1 MVSMEDA
8 AVFHRVHVGSHTPGV
23 SVFLK
28 GAKDE
33 NVMPDSFGQSDE
45 SANMPFWEYY
55 RQLMGF
61 VREPS

>member
-28 GAKDE
+28 GATDE
-33 NVMPDSFGQSDE
+33 NVIPSTFGQSDE

-55 RQLMGF
+55 RALMGF
-61 VREPS
+61 ERGEE